1 MLDEAAIL
9 DASPIILLAR
19 AGFLDFLRV
28 LNRPLVVLHPVAE
41 EVLQK
46 GRDDIAARALQ
57 KTGLFTTMP
66 APEVDPSVGL
76 WNLGRGETAVLS
88 WARTRPGCLVILDD
102 LQARRC
108 AEWLQIPTSGTIGIV
123 LRAKNSGLVD
133 AARPALQRLI
143 SVGMH
148 LSDRTLNAVLLRV
161 GE

>member
-1 MLDEAAIL
+1 LDEPAIL

-19 AGFLDFLRV
+19 AGFLDLLRV
-28 LNRPLVVLHPVAE
+28 LSRPLLVPRPVVE

-46 GRDDIAARALQ
+46 GPDDIAARALQ
-57 KTGLFTTMP
+57 KTELFTSVP
-66 APEVDPSVGL
+66 ALEVDPSVGL
-76 WNLGRGETAVLS
+76 WNLGRGETSVLS
-88 WARTRPGCLVILDD
+88 WARTRPGCLVVLDD

-108 AEWLQIPTSGTIGIV
+108 AEWLQIPTSGTIGVV
-123 LRAKNSGLVD
+123 LRAKSTGLVD
-133 AARPALQRLI
+133 AARPVLQRLI

>member
-1 MLDEAAIL
+1 MDEPAIL

-19 AGFLDFLRV
+19 SGFLHLLRV
-28 LNRPLVVLHPVAE
+28 LDRPLLVPQPVAE
-41 EVLQK
+41 EVLLK
-46 GRDDIAARALQ
+46 GPDDVAAKALRQ
-57 KTGLFTTMP
+57 TELFTSVQ
-66 APEVDPSVGL
+66 ASEVDPSVAR

-88 WARTRPGCLVILDD
+88 LARKRPGSLVVLDD

-108 AEWLQIPTSGTIGIV
+108 AEWLEIPTSGTIGVV
-123 LRAKNSGLVD
+123 LKAKGTGLVD
-133 AARPALQRLI
+133 SARSVLQQLI

>member
-1 MLDEAAIL
+1 MDEPAIL
-9 DASPIILLAR
+9 DASPIILLSR

-28 LNRPLVVLHPVAE
+28 LNRPLIVPGPVAE

-46 GRDDIAARALQ
+46 GPDDVAARAVQ
-57 KTGLFTTMP
+57 QTEIFTSVP

-88 WARTRPGCLVILDD
+88 CARACPGSLVVLDD

-108 AEWLQIPTSGTIGIV
+108 AEWLEIPTSGTIGVV
-123 LRAKNSGLVD
+123 LKAKSAGLVE
-133 AARPALQRLI
+133 AARPVLQRLI
-143 SVGMH
+143 SVGMY
-148 LSDRTLNAVLLRV
+148 LSEKTLNAVLLRV

>member
-1 MLDEAAIL
+1 MDEPAIL

-19 AGFLDFLRV
+19 AGFLDLLRV
-28 LNRPLVVLHPVAE
+28 LNRPLVVPQPVAE
-41 EVLQK
+41 EVLLK
-46 GRDDIAARALQ
+46 GPDDIAAKALQ
-57 KTGLFTTMP
+57 QTERFTSVP
-66 APEVDPSVGL
+66 APDVDPSVGL

-88 WARTRPGCLVILDD
+88 WARTRSGCLVVLDD

-108 AEWLQIPTSGTIGIV
+108 AEWLQIPTSGTIGVV
-123 LRAKNSGLVD
+123 LKAKSTGLVD
-133 AARPALQRLI
+133 AAWPVLQRLI